1 MALFTDPVVLDDG
14 VDAARSFEF
23 GGQVKDAVASKASE
37 WIETAADAQSE
48 SKIMIKHMEANS
60 GQKRHLVQTAEL
72 YDTDTDADGNTKL
85 APIILNT
92 TVSHDPRALEADI
105 QLQYTLH
112 LDALS
117 QTGVLAGLIR
127 KRI

>member
-23 GGQVKDAVASKASE
+23 GGQVKDSIASKASE

-48 SKIMIKHMEANS
+48 SKIMVKHMEANS
-60 GQKRHLVQTAEL
+60 GQKRHLVQTAML
-72 YDTDTDADGNTKL
+72 YDTDTDADGNVKL
-85 APIILNT
+85 APIIVNT

-105 QLQYTLH
+105 LLQFTLH

-117 QTGVLAGLIR
+117 ETGVLAGLVR
-127 KRI
+127 NRI